1 MSDSREIYLD
11 NAATT
16 RPHPAVVEAML
27 RALTEDY
34 GNPSSLHRRGVAAER
49 ILSDAREAVAHSLR
63 VSPSEIVFTS
73 GGTEANV
80 LAIRGVAELSRR
92 HHLVTTAT
100 EHSSVLETFRA
111 LAQRGLEITELPVD
125 HEGRVTAE
133 QVNRAMRKDTALVSI
148 MAVNNELGTIQPLED
163 IARVIRQRRSEGPPV
178 FFHVDAVQAWGKL
191 PLTPG
196 QMAVDLLS
204 LSGHKVHGPKGV
216 GVLYV
221 RKGVPLAPILWGG
234 DQERQLRPG
243 TENVAGI
250 AGLGAAARLLD
261 EDLGEISAH
270 LAALKSRLVQQILEL
285 PDVQVNSPRTNAAP
299 HILNVTFPG
308 VRGETLLHRLEMD
321 GIMVSTGSACHSH
334 TATPS
339 HVLLALG
346 LSPAQASSSLRFS
359 LSRFSTREEVDA
371 AASALR
377 RALPELRALAR

>member
-1 MSDSREIYLD
+1 MSDSREIYFD

-16 RPHPAVVEAML
+16 RPHPAVVEAMV

-34 GNPSSLHRRGVAAER
+34 GNPSSLHRKGVAAER
-49 ILSDAREAVAHSLR
+49 ILTNAREAVARSLH
-63 VSPSEIVFTS
+63 VSPTEIVFTS

-92 HHLVTTAT
+92 HHLVTAAT

-111 LAQRGLEITELPVD
+111 LAERGFEITELPVD

-133 QVNRAMRKDTALVSI
+133 QVNRAMRKDTVLVSI
-148 MAVNNELGTIQPLED
+148 MAVNNELGTIQPIEH
-163 IARVIRQRRSEGPPV
+163 IARAIRQRRSEGAPV
-178 FFHVDAVQAWGKL
+178 LFHVDAVQAWGKI
-191 PLTPG
+191 PLSPG

-204 LSGHKVHGPKGV
+204 LSAHKVHGPKGV

-221 RKGVPLAPILWGG
+221 RKGVRLAPTLWGG
-234 DQERQLRPG
+234 DQEHQLRPG

-261 EDLGEISAH
+261 EDLEGVSAH
-270 LAALKSRLVQQILEL
+270 LATIKNRLLEQILEL
-285 PDVQVNSPRTNAAP
+285 PDVQVNSLRTTAAP
-299 HILNVTFPG
+299 HIRNVTFPG

-371 AASALR
+371 AVSALR